1 MSATSHLPIELLHV
15 DEHLVVANKP
25 SGLLVHR
32 GLANDADVL
41 LFRVRDALGQHVHL
55 EQRLDRGTSGV
66 IVIARSSAV
75 AAALS
80 LSLADRGAHK
90 RYLALVRGKPPDD
103 GVIDSPVPRSEDGER
118 VPALTRYR
126 TVARS
131 TVARCSL
138 VEALPETGRFHQIR
152 RHLKHLG
159 HPLLGD
165 VNYGSGALNREYR
178 AAHGLHRLGLHAF
191 SVDFDHPMTGAR
203 LSVSAPVPEDL
214 GAVLDRL
221 LLPRGPSA

>member
-1 MSATSHLPIELLHV
+1 MTSLPIELLHV

-32 GLANDADVL
+32 GLANDDDVL
-41 LFRVRDALGQHVHL
+41 LFRVRDALHEHVYLVH
-55 EQRLDRGTSGV
+55 RLDRGTSGV
-66 IVIARSSAV
+66 IVVARSARI
-75 AAALS
+75 AS
-80 LSLADRGAHK
+80 LLGGAFAERTTEK
-90 RYLALVRGKPPDD
+90 RYLALVRGKPPDE
-103 GVIDSPVPRSEDGER
+103 GLIDSPVPRSEGGER
-118 VPALTRYR
+118 VPAVTRYR

-138 VEALPETGRFHQIR
+138 VEARPETGRFHQIR

-178 AAHGLHRLGLHAF
+178 AQHGLFRLGLHAF
-191 SVDFDHPMTGAR
+191 SVAFDHPVTGAR
-203 LSVSAPVPEDL
+203 LTVTSPMPEDL
-214 GAVLDRL
+214 GGVLDGL
-221 LLPRGPSA
+221 ALPRSPEVLA

>member
-1 MSATSHLPIELLHV
+1 LSKGLPIELLYV
-15 DEHLVVANKP
+15 DAHLVVANKP

-32 GLANDADVL
+32 GLANDDDVL

-55 EQRLDRGTSGV
+55 VQRLDRGTSGV
-66 IVIARSSAV
+66 IVIARTPAV
-75 AAALS
+75 AAALGVA
-80 LSLADRGAHK
+80 LADPRARK
-90 RYLALVRGKPPDD
+90 CYLALVRGKPPDE

-118 VPALTRYR
+118 VPAVTRYR

-138 VEALPETGRFHQIR
+138 VEAHPETGRFHQIR

-159 HPLLGD
+159 HPLIGD

-178 AAHGLHRLGLHAF
+178 AAHGLHRLGLHAYR
-191 SVDFDHPMTGAR
+191 VELDHPITGER
-203 LSVSAPVPEDL
+203 LSVTAPVPDDL
-214 GAVLDRL
+214 GRVLDAL
-221 LLPRGPSA
+221 ALPRGPGT

>member
-1 MSATSHLPIELLHV
+1 MSKGLPIELLHV
-15 DEHLVVANKP
+15 DAHLVVANKP

-32 GLANDADVL
+32 GMANDDDVL

-55 EQRLDRGTSGV
+55 VQRLDRGTSGV
-66 IVIARSSAV
+66 IVIARSPAV
-75 AAALS
+75 AAALGVA
-80 LSLADRGAHK
+80 LADPRAQK
-90 RYLALVRGKPPDD
+90 CYLALVRGKPPDE
-103 GVIDSPVPRSEDGER
+103 GLIDSPVPRSEDGER
-118 VPALTRYR
+118 VPARTRYR

-138 VEALPETGRFHQIR
+138 VEARPETGRFHQIR

-178 AAHGLHRLGLHAF
+178 AAHGLHRLGLHAYR
-191 SVDFDHPMTGAR
+191 VELDHPITGAR
-203 LSVSAPVPEDL
+203 LTVTAPVPDDL
-214 GAVLDRL
+214 GRVLDAL
-221 LLPRGPSA
+221 ALPRGPCA